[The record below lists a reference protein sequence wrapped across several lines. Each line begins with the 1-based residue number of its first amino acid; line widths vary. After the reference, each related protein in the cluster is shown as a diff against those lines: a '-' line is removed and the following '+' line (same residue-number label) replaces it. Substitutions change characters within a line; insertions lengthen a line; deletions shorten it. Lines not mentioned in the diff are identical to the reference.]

1 MNPITNFKFTK
12 KIDGGIKQLSTHN
25 NNTCGVNH
33 ENVIFCIINNDP
45 NAKWRSVNGRI
56 KHISTYNG
64 KLYGTS
70 DSDEIFYAND
80 LNNVVWQTIPGRLK
94 QVSMYENKVCG
105 VSSSDDVFCRNNL
118 TDTDWFSLPGK
129 LKQVSFYKGILAGVN
144 SNNDMYYTTDIN
156 KPNSWINMSAE
167 GKFIQVDVN
176 DNGFCGITPDN
187 NLICKNDETI
197 GGPMVKKIGTADN
210 NWKYVDSKNGAYG
223 ITNDN
228 NIYFT
233 KY

>member
-1 MNPITNFKFTK
+1 MAENTDYIFSTK
-12 KIDGGIKQLSTHN
+12 INGNMKQLSTDR
-25 NNTCGVNH
+25 NNTCAVNA
-33 ENVIFCIINNDP
+33 NNDVFCKLNNPP
-45 NAKWRSVNGRI
+45 NLPWRSINGKI
-56 KHISTYNG
+56 KQISTYNG
-64 KLYGTS
+64 KLYGVNS
-70 DSDEIFYAND
+70 DDQIFYADD
-80 LNNVVWQTIPGRLK
+80 LNNVIWQGMPGGLK